1 MQYRVT
7 YAAHALRDLESFDRY
22 IAQRIVR
29 TVKRYAA
36 TEQPLLF
43 AKRLT
48 GPLAEKW
55 RFRVGDYRVIFR
67 VEKDCVVTVLL
78 VLRIKHRRE
87 AYQ

>member
-1 MQYRVT
+1 MQYRVM
-7 YAAHALRDLESFDRY
+7 YAAHALRDLGSFDRH

-29 TVKRYAA
+29 TVKRYTT

-48 GPLAEKW
+48 EPLADKW

-67 VEKDCVVTVLL
+67 VEKDGVVTILL